1 MRIYIVERNNPQCWE
16 EPEVY
21 LDGNEAIVDIR
32 KEYEAQME
40 ELGIDKDAPDNGYGI
55 AWCEWMIDEENHC
68 GSCLIDR
75 DIDGDRWEWRIT
87 EHLI

>member
-1 MRIYIVERNNPQCWE
+1 MKIYIVERNNPQCWE

-21 LDGNEAIVDIR
+21 LDGKEAIADIK

-40 ELGIDKDAPDNGYGI
+40 ELGIEKDDPDNEYGV
-55 AWCEWMIDEENHC
+55 AWCEWMID
-68 GSCLIDR
+68 R
-75 DIDGDRWEWRIT
+75 DCDGDRWQWRIT